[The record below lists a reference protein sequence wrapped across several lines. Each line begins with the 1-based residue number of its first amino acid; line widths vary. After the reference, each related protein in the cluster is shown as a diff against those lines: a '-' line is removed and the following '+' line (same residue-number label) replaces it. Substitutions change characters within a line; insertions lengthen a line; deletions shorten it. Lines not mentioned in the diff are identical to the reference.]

1 MIKLLTLKKMKM
13 NIKYLVL
20 FLLVFILALSCDED
34 LLEQTNPN
42 QFTSDQYY
50 KDADQLTAATNGI
63 YSQFYGADLWG
74 RMMQYFS
81 DCRADE
87 HAAGG
92 SQLETHNAQLL
103 DGTYDNSNYPIQ
115 AAWRGLYRMIHR
127 ANAVIQFSSGIED
140 IDAALL
146 NQRVAEAKFLRAYAY
161 YYLVVNWGRIP
172 IYTETAETSDDAK
185 PLSEESEV
193 YQLLETDLTA
203 IQNNL
208 EWTYTGD
215 DAGRASKGAAK
226 LLLARVY
233 MHQGKYSEAS
243 TVLLDIYQNG
253 PYSLVDNYAD
263 NFMEETEYNAESVFE
278 IGFAGDGFTWGG
290 DGNSTNQRSNV
301 MFQDYSPVAW
311 RNCIP
316 SDKLLNDF
324 EHLDNGDDKEDP
336 RLHET
341 AYFSGDTFGP
351 PEDPIVL
358 TDEMQNGYS
367 SNFHGETIKTSWKKY
382 SPMYK
387 LDPGGYYTS
396 NINYRNMR
404 YAEVLIKLAECENEA
419 GTQAQ
424 AIVYLNEIRARASVD
439 MPPYPTSNYPCNSY
453 DEVMRAIMHESMVE
467 FSNEKLR
474 VLELARWRKN
484 NKFST
489 LNPDPVGY
497 IASNPDK
504 ALLPYPLEETASN
517 TNID

>member
-1 MIKLLTLKKMKM
+1 MK
-13 NIKYLVL
+13 IKYKIS
-20 FLLVFILALSCDED
+20 FLLVFILAIACDEGILD
-34 LLEQTNPN
+34 KTDPN
-42 QFTSDQYY
+42 KFTSESYY
-50 KDADQLTAATNGI
+50 TDADQLTAATNAV
-63 YSQFYGADLWG
+63 YSQFLGADLWG

-92 SQLETHNAQLL
+92 DQLETHNAQLL
-103 DGTYDNSNYPIQ
+103 DGTYDNSCYPIQ
-115 AAWRGLYRMIHR
+115 AAWRGLYRVIHR
-127 ANAVIQFSSGIED
+127 ANAVIQYGPEIED

-146 NQRVAEAKFLRAYAY
+146 NQRVAEAKFLRAWAY
-161 YYLVVNWGRIP
+161 YYLIVNWGRIP
-172 IYTETAETSDDAK
+172 IYTEIAESTDDAK
-185 PLSEESEV
+185 PVSEESAV
-193 YQLLETDLTA
+193 YELLETDLTA
-203 IQNNL
+203 IQNAL

-233 MHQGKYSEAS
+233 MHQGKYADAR
-243 TVLLDIYQNG
+243 TVLLDIYDNG
-253 PYSLVDNYAD
+253 PYTLVDNYAD
-263 NFMEETEYNAESVFE
+263 NFMEETEYNEESIFE

-316 SDKLLNDF
+316 SDKLLDDF
-324 EHLDNGDDKEDP
+324 ERPYKGDTKEDP

-341 AYFSGDTFGP
+341 VYFTGDIFG
-351 PEDPIVL
+351 DPSDPDTL
-358 TDEMQNGYS
+358 KDSDQNGFS
-367 SNFHGETIKTSWKKY
+367 STFDGNAIKCSWKKY

-387 LDPGGYYTS
+387 LNPGGYYTS

-404 YAEVLIKLAECENEA
+404 FAEVLIKLAECENEV

-424 AIVYLNEIRARASVD
+424 AIAYMNEIRARASVD
-439 MPPYPTSNYPCNSY
+439 MPAYPTTNYPCNSY
-453 DEVMRAIMHESMVE
+453 DEVMRAIIHESLVE

-484 NKFST
+484 NKFSAV
-489 LNPDPVGY
+489 NPDPVGY
-497 IASNPDK
+497 IASNPNK
-504 ALLPYPLEETASN
+504 ALLPYPLEETTSN
-517 TNID
+517 PNIN